1 VSFDYIFPDPES
13 ADKEGL
19 VAVGGDLSETALI
32 TAYSNGI
39 FPWYSEGSVILWWSP
54 DPRMILF
61 PHKFKISHS
70 LKQLIKQHKFKINVD
85 SNFEAVIQ
93 NCAMVKRK
101 KQSGTWITHEMQQAY
116 IGLYKSGFAHS
127 VETYYQGNLIGGLYG
142 VSLGRAFFGESMFY
156 LMPDASKIALYYL
169 TEQLRKWNFHFIDA
183 QQSTLHLKN
192 LGAEDVPRKKFL
204 ELLKKSLEY
213 PTMKGKWEFDI
224 L

>member
-1 VSFDYIFPDPES
+1 MSFDYIFPDPES

>member
-1 VSFDYIFPDPES
+1 
-13 ADKEGL
+13 